1 MKSFVHKTAVKV
13 IKKSVQSHHAYSQ
26 YGISF
31 KNLFQV
37 KLEKLRL
44 NFVDYGCD
52 EPLADYF
59 KDIKEVK
66 PNVLTFGLD
75 A

>member
-26 YGISF
+26 CGISF

-37 KLEKLRL
+37 KLELFY
-44 NFVDYGCD
+44 FVDYVCYT
-52 EPLADYF
+52 PLADYF
-59 KDIKEVK
+59 KGIKEVQ
-66 PNVLTFGLD
+66 PNVLTFGLE

>member
-37 KLEKLRL
+37 KLEIIY
-44 NFVDYGCD
+44 FVDYVCD
-52 EPLADYF
+52 TPLADYF

-66 PNVLTFGLD
+66 PNVLTFGLE